1 VAAPRPY
8 APPPRPVRTGS
19 EGARARQVLLS
30 LVPFVSFGFLSF
42 VPFLVLA
49 MIRQRRQD
57 WLTFVAYVAVVIGIV
72 VAVAAARRGTQADL
86 AGGLIIL
93 VMAIGTTHSLVAL
106 RPSAVGNLTAQP
118 PATQFRQDAVVEA
131 AKARIHQRAEARKLV
146 TENATLTRDLR
157 IGRPDL
163 PRNYDDGGLVDVN
176 HVGANILVRYL
187 GLAPKDADA
196 IVTAR
201 AQLGRFTSCNEVT
214 TYANLQ
220 PSCLD
225 NVTDLIIFC

>member
-1 VAAPRPY
+1 MAAPRPY

-19 EGARARQVLLS
+19 DGARARQILLS

-49 MIRQRRQD
+49 LIRQRWQD

-86 AGGLIIL
+86 AGGLIFV
-93 VMAIGTTHSLVAL
+93 VMAIGTTHSLIAL
-106 RPSAVGNLTAQP
+106 RPSVVGNLTAQP
-118 PATQFRQDAVVEA
+118 SATQFSQHAVVEA
-131 AKARIHQRAEARKLV
+131 AKARIHQRAEARELV
-146 TENATLTRDLR
+146 TENAALSRDLR

-176 HVGANILVRYL
+176 HVGPDILVRYL

-196 IVTAR
+196 IVMAR

-214 TYANLQ
+214 TYANLP

-225 NVTDLIIFC
+225 NVTDLIVFC